1 MKAIHAAASRPRGSS
16 RRAETTCRG
25 VMSSAIEVGLR
36 PGTPMLA
43 RSRRSGSHLRVRR
56 GEPPVLNL
64 RSRQLSHMRQI
75 GPLSPIVDTLDDRAD
90 SIGPKVSGLYS
101 VLGLVN
107 LLAWL
112 GAFASF
118 HNHPLLLANCL
129 IAYGFGLRH
138 AVDADHIA
146 AIDNVTRKLMQEGKS
161 QSVFTSRSATPPW
174 CLPPL
179 WGLP

>member
-1 MKAIHAAASRPRGSS
+1 
-16 RRAETTCRG
+16 
-25 VMSSAIEVGLR
+25 
-36 PGTPMLA
+36 
-43 RSRRSGSHLRVRR
+43 
-56 GEPPVLNL
+56 
-64 RSRQLSHMRQI
+64 MRQI

-90 SIGPKVSGLYS
+90 SIGPKVIGLYS